1 MVALGKTKAIL
12 EQSLIMN
19 LIEQIGRDETRW
31 MDVVTPAEKVH

>member
-1 MVALGKTKAIL
+1 MVALGKTKAL